1 MSMIM
6 YCITLISTLCIVIIN
21 FGGVLLQGLLYFI
34 YQQDFCCIFTA
45 SFMSL
50 SYKMKNPEF
59 WAGLGRAVNNLCA
72 VITSAVSV
80 KLLTSGSNMV
90 ITVVSVIL
98 FVLISIVILYTLI
111 SIIHKNR

>member
-1 MSMIM
+1 
-6 YCITLISTLCIVIIN
+6 
-21 FGGVLLQGLLYFI
+21 
-34 YQQDFCCIFTA
+34 
-45 SFMSL
+45 MSL

-98 FVLISIVILYTLI
+98 FVLISIVIFIYLNQYYPQKQVESNEQTDETQEEII
-111 SIIHKNR
+111 SPEKKFELF